1 MDIKDLIVIKENI
14 ENFTKY
20 ILEYGY
26 NEEYDIFIKKELN
39 NMKDSLD
46 EFEKKINNEE
56 KNIN

>member
-1 MDIKDLIVIKENI
+1 MNTKELILIKEKV
-14 ENFTKY
+14 ESFTKY

-56 KNIN
+56 RNIK